1 MNKREFL
8 AELAEK
14 IDCLPSEDIGRWLD
28 YYSEM
33 IDDRVEDGMTEE
45 QAVYAMGN
53 IYDVATQ
60 ILIDTPM
67 RTLVK
72 TRAESARRLK
82 TWEIILIICGAV
94 IWVPMLFAAVVTV
107 LSMYVVLWALLI
119 SFFAVAVS
127 FIVAG
132 VIGIYVGATHL
143 LTGNMS
149 EGLSALGTGL
159 LLGGLGLVMFVCL
172 RYVTKWVILAS
183 RFIWRG
189 IKKLIIRREK
199 SV

>member
-183 RFIWRG
+183 RLIWRG

>member
-107 LSMYVVLWALLI
+107 LSMYVALWALLI

-127 FIVAG
+127 FVVAG